1 MKRMKRAKVKSKPYW
16 EMTADELAEA
26 TKEFDAPLPAS
37 RYKPASKAERA
48 RFERALRAGSQIRRL
63 DELGVDLKLLSA
75 AAAYAKRKKIPLA
88 EVVERGLRRELAVQ
102 E

>member
-1 MKRMKRAKVKSKPYW
+1 MRRAKPQNKPYW

-26 TKEFDAPLPAS
+26 TKEFDRPLPAS
-37 RYKPASKAERA
+37 RYKPATKAERA

-63 DELGVDLKLLSA
+63 DELGLDLKLLSE
-75 AAAYAKRKKIPLA
+75 AAAYAKRKKIPLS
-88 EVVERGLRRELAVQ
+88 EVLERGLRRELAVQ